1 LIRLSEL
8 TSRRRVSGSTEPPV
22 AGGAEAS
29 PLHAIGGRRRH
40 WAPPGAAGHHRAP
53 SAATGR
59 HRAPTSAKL
68 WFKRPDSHHFAELDR
83 TDGHP
88 ASPAT
93 PTATPPAL
101 PRRRPPRQPCRTG
114 GRLTSPLL
122 APRLDSPHRSPS
134 PQRSCRRIVPAR
146 TPAGR
151 RLRGPRTRGG
161 PRQTDPP

>member
-1 LIRLSEL
+1 
-8 TSRRRVSGSTEPPV
+8 RRRVSGSTEPPV
-22 AGGAEAS
+22 VGGAEAS
-29 PLHAIGGRRRH
+29 PLHAIGGRRP
-40 WAPPGAAGHHRAP
+40 PPGTAGRRRP
-53 SAATGR
+53 SPGAVGR

-68 WFKRPDSHHFAELDR
+68 WLSGPI
-83 TDGHP
+83 
-88 ASPAT
+88 
-93 PTATPPAL
+93 PTTSQSSIGPTAATPPAL
-101 PRRRPPRQPCRTG
+101 PRRRPPPRKPCHAD

-122 APRLDSPHRSPS
+122 APRLDSPHRPPS